1 VPVKPRMPGRLA
13 PLPRAAAGQRSLART
28 AGLDPML
35 LPTEGQ
41 VLVIDGDRQVRQ
53 GLLELLE
60 RRRLRT
66 DVAASADTALK
77 KVQKTGYDAVF
88 LDQRLPPAGGMEL
101 VPRILRIR
109 PDASVVFMARHG
121 TAASNL
127 GAMKQ
132 GAFHC
137 VAKPVE
143 PAMLDLVLRSCLER
157 ARLMRQNA
165 DLQLKTIQDD
175 LTTAYNRRHLDA
187 SLDEELERDQRYGRT
202 FSIIF
207 FDLDRL
213 KEVNDKYGHLAGS
226 RVLRE
231 VAHLIQG
238 KLRKSDRI
246 FRYGGDEF
254 VVTLPETGSEGAVR
268 VAHRLRRTLRSH
280 RFLAAEGHSTHLTAS
295 FGVATFPQD
304 GSSQEELIRVADQAM
319 YRIKTQ
325 SRDGVAWREA

>member
-1 VPVKPRMPGRLA
+1 MAGRFA
-13 PLPRAAAGQRSLART
+13 PLPRTAAGRRSLAGT
-28 AGLDPML
+28 AERDPAV
-35 LPTEGQ
+35 LPVEGQ
-41 VLVIDGDRQVRQ
+41 VLVVDGDRRVRQ

-60 RRRLRT
+60 RRHFRM

-77 KVQKTGYDAVF
+77 KVQKTAYDAVF
-88 LDQRLPPAGGMEL
+88 LDQRLPPVGGMEL
-101 VPRILRIR
+101 VPRILQIR
-109 PDASVVFMARHG
+109 PDASVVFMVRRG
-121 TAASNL
+121 TPESNL

-137 VAKPVE
+137 LAKPVE

-187 SLDEELERDQRYGRT
+187 SLDEELERDRRYGRT
-202 FSIIF
+202 FSILF
-207 FDLDRL
+207 FDLDHL

-231 VAHLIQG
+231 VAHLIQA
-238 KLRKSDRI
+238 KLRRSDRI

-319 YRIKTQ
+319 YRIKRQ
-325 SRDGVAWREA
+325 SRDGVASREAR